1 MGTIHIVHYNKVKRV
16 DVSINRYNLGVG
28 VDICPDF
35 YGVGWTRGKVAVLS
49 PDIDIRVKLDGI
61 LRCRPFNMVQ
71 NVYMSSKCLTP
82 RDLVRRSF
90 TLVRDKSNAD
100 CICVPRG
107 VYDVYSKLVS
117 GIITYK
123 NPTTGNTTLYM
134 MCLNAVPVAVKDMW
148 VGEIRESILSDLA
161 SKELLDKG
169 ALQVLWM
176 ADFTNSKSMADA
188 WLDAKSLFFLPDVPE
203 YFEIL
208 DGTKLNKTYTYE
220 DNLDYSTP
228 AVITPD
234 NLYIWRRI
242 NDLSLFQR
250 TIALCDWKRYPV
262 TFAALIDVRVPRY
275 ERYFGRWE
283 RSIQVALK
291 TLNIETLL
299 AVLDGN
305 DQTPIMTSAEDMN
318 MLQDWIFKELGL
330 EGENCGF
337 VTSKKLKQAP
347 PVFRYFLK
355 RKYAVTK
362 MSFNKPINLQE
373 IKQNCY

>member
-16 DVSINRYNLGVG
+16 DVSINRYNLGVD
-28 VDICPDF
+28 VCVCPDF

-49 PDIDIRVKLDGI
+49 PDIEIRTRLDGI
-61 LRCRPFNMVQ
+61 LRCCPFNTVQ
-71 NVYMSSKCLTP
+71 KVYMSSKCLTP

-90 TLVRDKSNAD
+90 TVVRDKSEAD

-107 VYDVYSKLVS
+107 VYDVYSKTVS

-123 NPTTGNTTLYM
+123 DPTTENITLYM
-134 MCLNAVPVAVKDMW
+134 VCLNAVPVAVKDMW
-148 VGEIRESILSDLA
+148 VGEIRESLLSDLA
-161 SKELLDKG
+161 RKERIDKSL
-169 ALQVLWM
+169 LQVLWM
-176 ADFTNSKSMADA
+176 AYFDNSKSMADA
-188 WLDAKSLFFLPDVPE
+188 CLDTKSLFFLPNVPE
-203 YFEIL
+203 YLEIL

-262 TFAALIDVRVPRY
+262 TFAALIAVRVPKY
-275 ERYFGRWE
+275 DRYFGRWE
-283 RSIQVALK
+283 RSIQIALK

-299 AVLDGN
+299 EVIDGN
-305 DQTPIMTSAEDMN
+305 DATPIMTSAEDMN

-330 EGENCGF
+330 EGKTCGF
-337 VTSKKLKQAP
+337 VTSEKLKQIPAT
-347 PVFRYFLK
+347 FRYFLK

-362 MSFNKPINLQE
+362 MSFSKPINLQE
-373 IKQNCY
+373 IKQKCY

>member
-1 MGTIHIVHYNKVKRV
+1 MGIIHIVHYDKVKCV
-16 DVSINRYNLGVG
+16 NVCVHKHDLYVG
-28 VDICPDF
+28 IDICSDF
-35 YGVGWTRGKVAVLS
+35 YGVGWTRGKVAAFS
-49 PDIDIRVKLDGI
+49 PDIDIRIRLDRT
-61 LRCRPFNMVQ
+61 LRGGPFKAVQ
-71 NVYMSSKCLTP
+71 KVYMSPKCLTP

-90 TLVRDKSNAD
+90 TVVRDKSEAD

-107 VYDVYSKLVS
+107 VYDAYSKPVS

-123 NPTTGNTTLYM
+123 NPTTGDTTLYM
-134 MCLNAVPVAVKDMW
+134 VCLSAMPVAVKDMW
-148 VGEIRESILSDLA
+148 EGEIKESILLTLA
-161 SKELLDKG
+161 TKERIDKD
-169 ALQVLWM
+169 ALQILWM
-176 ADFTNSKSMADA
+176 VDFVDSKSMADV
-188 WLDAKSLFFLPDVPE
+188 WLDTKSLLFLPNVPE

-208 DGTKLNKTYTYE
+208 DGTRLNKTYTYE

-242 NDLSLFQR
+242 SDLSLFQR
-250 TIALCDWKRYPV
+250 TIALCDWKKYPV
-262 TFAALIDVRVPRY
+262 TFAALIAARVPRY

-305 DQTPIMTSAEDMN
+305 NPTPIMTSAEDMN

-330 EGENCGF
+330 DGENCGF
-337 VTSKKLKQAP
+337 ITSAKLAQM
-347 PVFRYFLK
+347 PVVFKYFLK